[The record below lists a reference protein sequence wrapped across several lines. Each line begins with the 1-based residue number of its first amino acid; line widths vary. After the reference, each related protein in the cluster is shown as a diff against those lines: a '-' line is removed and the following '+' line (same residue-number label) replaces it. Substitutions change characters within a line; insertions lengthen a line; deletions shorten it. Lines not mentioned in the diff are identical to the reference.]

1 MGFMLTC
8 CDRRTVLLTLNIDV
22 DVDFVHELEQID

>member
-8 CDRRTVLLTLNIDV
+8 CCFR
-22 DVDFVHELEQID
+22 FQSFK